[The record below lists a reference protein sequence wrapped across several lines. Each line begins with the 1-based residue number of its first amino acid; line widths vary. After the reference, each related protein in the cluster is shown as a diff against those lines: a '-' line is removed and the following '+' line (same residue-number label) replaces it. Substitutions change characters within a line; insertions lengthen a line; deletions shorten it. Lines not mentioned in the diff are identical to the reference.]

1 MDMKTRHHLLLLVVA
16 AALAACGNRM
26 SPEQLAHKLDS
37 VKMVEQNEHLALQ
50 GIRLEDE
57 NPLQAFFDSLSVQP
71 LPLRYSEE
79 YVHLLPHFQPVPPDI
94 ARFLQ
99 LGVTDD
105 VRAVQLP
112 ETLSC
117 RLIIVAK
124 VSQDGSRT
132 LWLYSID
139 SEFLPVDRLL
149 IYAPATVDDLIEQKV
164 SEFSIT
170 SDYEIRLR
178 EMKGTDRHPSQQIY
192 HVSPAR
198 QFLRQ

>member
-1 MDMKTRHHLLLLVVA
+1 MKHLFLLIVA
-16 AALAACGNRM
+16 VAALAACGNRM
-26 SPEQLAHKLDS
+26 SSEQLAHKLDS
-37 VKMVEQNEHLALQ
+37 VKMVEQSEQLALQ

-71 LPLRYSEE
+71 LPLRFTEE

-94 ARFLQ
+94 AHFLQ
-99 LGVTDD
+99 LGATDD
-105 VRAVQLP
+105 IRAVQLP
-112 ETLSC
+112 ESLSC
-117 RLIIVAK
+117 RLMIVAK

-139 SEFLPVDRLL
+139 SDCLPVDRLL
-149 IYAPATVDDLIEQKV
+149 IYAPVTVDDLMEQKV

-178 EMKGTDRHPSQQIY
+178 EMKGSGMQQSQQVY
-192 HVSPAR
+192 HVSTAR
-198 QFLRQ
+198 QFVRQ